1 MKNNVHIPTN
11 IHYVSM
17 DAALLYNA
25 SVSPLYAILAL
36 AGIKRW
42 NGSSGKLL
50 EWLDGN
56 RRQKGTSD

>member
-1 MKNNVHIPTN
+1 
-11 IHYVSM
+11 M